1 MPAVTLDGPPCDER
15 ALPDDDPELNRVTGL
30 EGVAKET
37 PPRVA
42 DARREWP
49 VEDVGTDA
57 ETLIDEERVGGRLP
71 NSEVGGEGG
80 SATRSSAG
88 PLSPFEMERGGED
101 DEDDAGGEGHPQ
113 RAPLLNSVVA
123 AAVTGD

>member
-1 MPAVTLDGPPCDER
+1 MTLEGPPCDER

-30 EGVAKET
+30 EGVAKDT

-49 VEDVGTDA
+49 VDDVGTDA
-57 ETLIDEERVGGRLP
+57 ETFIEDERVGGRLP
-71 NSEVGGEGG
+71 KSDVGGEGG
-80 SATRSSAG
+80 NPASSFAG
-88 PLSPFEMERGGED
+88 ALTPFEMDRGGDED
-101 DEDDAGGEGHPQ
+101 VDDAGGDGHPQ
-113 RAPLLNSVVA
+113 RAPLLKRVVA